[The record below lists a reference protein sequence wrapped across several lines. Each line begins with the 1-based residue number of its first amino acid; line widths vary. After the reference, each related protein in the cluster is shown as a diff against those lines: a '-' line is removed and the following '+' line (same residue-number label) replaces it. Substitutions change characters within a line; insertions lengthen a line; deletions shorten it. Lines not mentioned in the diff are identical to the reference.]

1 MAHEFLPQLQ
11 FLHNKAAVNV
21 IPENADDLAR
31 KNTIVPLPVLPLNE
45 QKYSDV
51 VQILDHYED
60 TISHF
65 FEEAASPVQKV
76 HVGGD
81 LLTRERFTAIQ
92 VQKVQGLAVQQKKKC
107 LIICIQ

>member
-1 MAHEFLPQLQ
+1 LP
-11 FLHNKAAVNV
+11 F
-21 IPENADDLAR
+21 
-31 KNTIVPLPVLPLNE
+31 NE
-45 QKYSDV
+45 QNYSDV

-81 LLTRERFTAIQ
+81 LLTRERITGAKGLRSGYSSILLCTQLVSLGSSGTFTVGRSVISSIP
-92 VQKVQGLAVQQKKKC
+92 KKSQSAST
-107 LIICIQ
+107 IN

>member
-1 MAHEFLPQLQ
+1 
-11 FLHNKAAVNV
+11 LHNKAAVNV

-60 TISHF
+60 TISNF

-76 HVGGD
+76 HVISD
-81 LLTRERFTAIQ
+81 RPVKEVSCNMTAEANQ
-92 VQKVQGLAVQQKKKC
+92 FSMFP
-107 LIICIQ
+107 

>member
-1 MAHEFLPQLQ
+1 
-11 FLHNKAAVNV
+11 
-21 IPENADDLAR
+21 LAR

-81 LLTRERFTAIQ
+81 LLTRERLTGT
-92 VQKVQGLAVQQKKKC
+92 KGLRSGCATEKEMFDH
-107 LIICIQ
+107 LYL